1 MAAAAYPC
9 VTGTDHRTLGP
20 AAGHLRS
27 KPISLEMPLR
37 SGPRNCVQSDPCAA
51 GSREATPAAPA
62 PMIQFRL
69 VYIQTVSTC
78 VEKNNTFARSI
89 TRYSGLKVCG
99 QGSHRPTNCC
109 KNPER
114 MASNSV
120 RDYGHKA
127 GYLDIHILRF

>member
-9 VTGTDHRTLGP
+9 VTGTDHQTLGP

-27 KPISLEMPLR
+27 KPVSLEMPFR

-51 GSREATPAAPA
+51 GSWEATPAAPA
-62 PMIQFRL
+62 PMIQLRL

-89 TRYSGLKVCG
+89 TRYSGLKACDERSHRRKLLQESGAPGFQGG
-99 QGSHRPTNCC
+99 QGLP
-109 KNPER
+109 
-114 MASNSV
+114 A
-120 RDYGHKA
+120 
-127 GYLDIHILRF
+127 